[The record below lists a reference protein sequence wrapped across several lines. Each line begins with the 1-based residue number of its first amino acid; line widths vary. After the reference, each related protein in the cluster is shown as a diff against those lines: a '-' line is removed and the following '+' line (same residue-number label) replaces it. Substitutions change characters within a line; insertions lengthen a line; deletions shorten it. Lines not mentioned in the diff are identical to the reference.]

1 MSRSSEMGNQSVF
14 GFIASSSPI
23 NFQDCQ
29 KAVALTSTLRPSVR
43 MISLLAHKTRRTD
56 SCPIRRTTSHSAK
69 MPFRSSS
76 HRSEKAHDQKSV
88 MLRCAKS
95 AGPLASSVA
104 EPDMLIVYP
113 DLLPVRF
120 SVFQL
125 LKIVC
130 VVDLENENPALAVGF
145 AVD

>member
-1 MSRSSEMGNQSVF
+1 MLRSSEMGNQTVF
-14 GFIASSSPI
+14 GFIAPSSPI

-113 DLLPVRF
+113 ICFRYASASFNCLRSSALSILRT
-120 SVFQL
+120 
-125 LKIVC
+125 KIQ
-130 VVDLENENPALAVGF
+130 PWP
-145 AVD
+145 